1 MPFAAAWSCHPQ
13 PASALGECLGQLLE
27 DHGPHPDLALL
38 FVTPGYSTPDHRSP
52 TDSSP
57 SDSSPVDGLLGTI
70 AALLAPAALMAI
82 SAGVL
87 LVDSQRIER
96 RPALALWAGWD
107 LAACRAVRL
116 ELGAAIGLLEWIEQ
130 GEPARGQPGAA
141 AASLLLMV
149 EPRSFPVQDLL
160 ADVGELYPGLVVNGT
175 LGPCQRW
182 DWYPDGGDAKARGW
196 PAAAEAAAGLF
207 AAPAGPV
214 GSPGF
219 LHGFTASAVLLQ
231 DRSTPS

>member
-27 DHGPHPDLALL
+27 DHGPHPDLAVL
-38 FVTPGYSTPDHRSP
+38 FVTPD
-52 TDSSP
+52 DSA
-57 SDSSPVDGLLGTI
+57 PVDALLGTI
-70 AALLAPAALMAI
+70 ATLLAPTALMAV

-87 LVDSQRIER
+87 LVDSQRIEH

-107 LAACRAVRL
+107 LPACRAVRL
-116 ELGAAIGLLEWIEQ
+116 ELGTAVGLLEWIEQ

-141 AASLLLMV
+141 AASLLLRV
-149 EPRSFPVQDLL
+149 DPLSFPVQDLL
-160 ADVGELYPGLVVNGT
+160 ADAGELYPGLVVTGT
-175 LGPCQRW
+175 LGPCQPW
-182 DWYPDGGDAKARGW
+182 GWYPDRGDASARRW
-196 PAAAEAAAGLF
+196 PAAAETAAGLF
-207 AAPAGPV
+207 EGPAGPV

-231 DRSTPS
+231 DRSTSS

>member
-1 MPFAAAWSCHPQ
+1 MTVPFAAAWSCHPQ

-27 DHGPHPDLALL
+27 DHGPHPDLAVL
-38 FVTPGYSTPDHRSP
+38 FLTPDHSTPDHSTPDDRA
-52 TDSSP
+52 
-57 SDSSPVDGLLGTI
+57 PVDALLGAI
-70 AALLAPAALMAI
+70 ATLLAPAALMAV

-87 LVDSQRIER
+87 LVDSQRIEH

-107 LAACRAVRL
+107 LPACRAVRL
-116 ELGAAIGLLEWIEQ
+116 ELGTAVGLLEWIEQ
-130 GEPARGQPGAA
+130 GEPVRGQPGAA
-141 AASLLLMV
+141 AASLLLRV
-149 EPRSFPVQDLL
+149 DPRSFPVQDLL
-160 ADVGELYPGLVVNGT
+160 ADAGELYPGLVVNGT

-182 DWYPDGGDAKARGW
+182 GWYPDSGDANARRW
-196 PAAAEAAAGLF
+196 PAAAETAAGLF

>member
-27 DHGPHPDLALL
+27 NYGPHPDLAVL
-38 FVTPGYSTPDHRSP
+38 FVTPDYITPDY
-52 TDSSP
+52 SSP
-57 SDSSPVDGLLGTI
+57 DESAPVDALLGTI
-70 AALLAPAALMAI
+70 ATLLAPAALMAV
-82 SAGVL
+82 SAEVL
-87 LVDSQRIER
+87 LVDSRRIEH

-107 LAACRAVRL
+107 LPACRAVRL
-116 ELGAAIGLLEWIEQ
+116 ELGTAVGLLEWIEQ

-141 AASLLLMV
+141 AASLLLRV
-149 EPRSFPVQDLL
+149 DPRSFPVQDLL

-182 DWYPDGGDAKARGW
+182 GWYPDSDDANARRW
-196 PAAAEAAAGLF
+196 PAAAEIAAGLF